1 MDFGVPQG
9 IKEGETPKGV
19 CAPLWGDTGW
29 CPGVG
34 PALTHLP
41 LPLRKEG
48 LSPLLLFLARVP
60 QIPTRFS
67 RNVISPGV
75 L

>member
-1 MDFGVPQG
+1 M
-9 IKEGETPKGV
+9 
-19 CAPLWGDTGW
+19 CALLWGDTGW
-29 CPGVG
+29 WPWGD
-34 PALTHLP
+34 PALTHFPPSLP
-41 LPLRKEG
+41 FRKEG
-48 LSPLLLFLARVP
+48 LSPLLLFLAQVP